1 MEERSTPRPKQ
12 GHPARA
18 KGDAGDACLPVHVAA
33 EDSVKE
39 AVVHRIVHVAILV
52 IVLPPG
58 LDGQEVP
65 IGFQLPM
72 AILGSLVG

>member
-1 MEERSTPRPKQ
+1 MEECSTPRPKQ

-18 KGDAGDACLPVHVAA
+18 KGDACLPGQVAG
-33 EDSVKE
+33 EDSVEE